1 MYRYI
6 KIKTYD
12 KNLNSTIII
21 VTSNFLFTYWLV
33 FHSMKIFSFT
43 FQILSLW
50 QYPVWGKPIPST
62 AWPWT
67 PQGQFWCLGPQ
78 RTPWRCMTPGTVWPV
93 SWSWKVTQTMSGPW
107 WSAKM
112 AHRWVVATIINVI
125 MQGFSFLLMVR
136 FSNTLI
142 QVIYSLFLSF
152 IHSFFLSISFTV
164 YPISLFYLD
173 NLLSDFTYWV

>member
-1 MYRYI
+1 M
-6 KIKTYD
+6 
-12 KNLNSTIII
+12 
-21 VTSNFLFTYWLV
+21 TSNFLFTYWLV

-173 NLLSDFTYWV
+173 NLLSDFTYWVYSFT